1 MAHYRPATEAV
12 RHRCCEEKIML
23 KTIHLVGCAL
33 VLTLSACAT
42 TRTESVASST
52 GRLEH
57 NANVLARDAGAAP
70 LTEADAPAVPAED
83 APAVAGPAGTYPTV
97 YARDARALALAS
109 RDLRHVVEGGYTDT
123 DVQTAFDR
131 VSRSYHAVRDE
142 VEHSDSTQA
151 RADLQ
156 AVTEAYVDVEHAL
169 NIHAAVPVG

>member
-1 MAHYRPATEAV
+1 
-12 RHRCCEEKIML
+12 ML
-23 KTIHLVGCAL
+23 KTMHVVGCAF

-42 TRTESVASST
+42 TGTVTSST
-52 GRLEH
+52 ERLEH
-57 NANVLARDAGAAP
+57 NANVLARDAGSAP
-70 LTEADAPAVPAED
+70 VTYAEAPATPAED
-83 APAVAGPAGTYPTV
+83 APAAAAPAGTYPTV
-97 YARDARALALAS
+97 YARDARALALDA
-109 RDLRHVVEGGYTDT
+109 RDLRHVVQGRYTDT